1 MKRYEFYFARTAGV
15 CIVLLAMSCLAAGC
29 HQMVHIEDMQGNAI
43 AGAQVT
49 TQMAEG
55 SGGGPGPS
63 ATTNRFGDAMLK
75 RTSYSNP
82 PLWITV
88 YKPGYRR
95 RGVAHSPDNKIV
107 IQIQRI
113 IPE

>member
-1 MKRYEFYFARTAGV
+1 MKRHEFYFARTAGV

-29 HQMVHIEDMQGNAI
+29 HQIVHIEDTQGQAI
-43 AGAQVT
+43 AGAQVI

-55 SGGGPGPS
+55 SGSGPGPS

-75 RTSYSNP
+75 RTSYNDP
-82 PLWITV
+82 PLWIIV
-88 YKPGYRR
+88 HKPGYRR
-95 RGVAHSPDNKIV
+95 RGVAYSPDNKIV

-113 IPE
+113 IPK

>member
-1 MKRYEFYFARTAGV
+1 
-15 CIVLLAMSCLAAGC
+15 LAPGC
-29 HQMVHIEDMQGNAI
+29 HQIIHVEDMQGQAV
-43 AGAQVT
+43 ADAQVS
-49 TQMAEG
+49 TQMSEDY
-55 SGGGPGPS
+55 GGGPGPS

-75 RTSYSNP
+75 RTSYNNP

-95 RGVAHSPDNKIV
+95 RGVTYIPDNRVV